1 MSIVQEERMGLSQPP
16 LVVWKVPRRSS
27 SSLVIPLDYA
37 AYIERSHHDFM
48 PYSFVIFSAM
58 TFVGEIYCPR
68 NSFILERAVVVF
80 SFTLSLDLAM

>member
-1 MSIVQEERMGLSQPP
+1 MSIVQEERMGLSQHP

-27 SSLVIPLDYA
+27 TSLVIPLDYA

-58 TFVGEIYCPR
+58 TFVGEIYCRR